1 MKVIQYVL
9 LILLP
14 FYPIWAAVFYTLL
27 NRHIHYFGVLVFS
40 LLAFIL
46 IIIQNIRIPKYL
58 IFFILFTIYHLC
70 SIFINGLVPAD
81 SNLVTFIL
89 TDVNVFA
96 CIAFFVIENTDF
108 EKSFLKKMNICLAL
122 VVIVSLIISIVQ
134 IKFPTFF
141 VSPSLERNVEWLLYI
156 QQKRI
161 FSIYSWTN
169 LNSVGISFPI
179 MIAILLSVYNNKV
192 NLFPWIVVSGIAVP
206 FLTKA
211 RYAML
216 GAVVAFS
223 QLFFVS
229 KIPVK
234 RKISFL
240 FVFAVGV
247 ILLINIA
254 RLTGFDV
261 QQVVSDRILEQ
272 GSQMGS
278 ARARLVS
285 LEVFL
290 IKFPENPWFGV
301 GPSTRADVVRL
312 LGGVAPLIHVGYLSY
327 LYFYGILGFSLL
339 LFSIFY
345 LFKDAWVAGTKYMFW
360 GSFYGLLLFC
370 LANATMV
377 YFNFSEFGIFLL
389 VLYLRYFG
397 LQKSF
402 ESSIVNRMD
411 SDDTKSA

>member
-1 MKVIQYVL
+1 MKIIQYIL
-9 LILLP
+9 LILVP
-14 FYPIWAAVFYTLL
+14 FYPIWAALFYTLTH
-27 NRHIHYFGVLVFS
+27 RHVDYLGVLVFL
-40 LLAFIL
+40 LLAFVL
-46 IIIQNIRIPKYL
+46 IIIQKIRIPKYL
-58 IFFILFTIYHLC
+58 IFFILFTIYHIC
-70 SIFINGLVPAD
+70 SIFINGLIPAD
-81 SNLVTFIL
+81 ANLITFLL

-96 CIAFFVIENTDF
+96 CIAFFVIENTDI
-108 EKSFLKKMNICLAL
+108 EISFLKKMNICLAII
-122 VVIVSLIISIVQ
+122 VIVSLIVSIVQ

-141 VSPSLERNVEWLLYI
+141 VSPAIEKNVEWLLYI

-161 FSIYSWTN
+161 FSIFSWTN

-179 MIAILLSVYNNKV
+179 IIAILLSVYNNKM
-192 NLFPWIVVSGIAVP
+192 NLFPWIVVSGIVVT
-206 FLTKA
+206 FLTRA

-229 KIPVK
+229 KIPLK

-240 FVFAVGV
+240 FIFAVGV

-254 RLTGFDV
+254 KIAGFDV

-272 GSQMGS
+272 GSQLGS

-290 IKFPENPWFGV
+290 IKFPEHPWFGV
-301 GPSTRADVVRL
+301 GPSTRADVVQL

-327 LYFYGILGFSLL
+327 LYFYGILGFSFLL
-339 LFSIFY
+339 AAILF
-345 LFKDAWVAGTKYMFW
+345 LLKDAWMAGTKNMFW
-360 GSFYGLLLFC
+360 GSFYGLLIFC

-377 YFNFSEFGIFLL
+377 FFNFSEFGILLL
-389 VLYLRYFG
+389 VLYLKYFK
-397 LQKSF
+397 QKKSV
-402 ESSIVNRMD
+402 ESSTGYNFD
-411 SDDTKSA
+411 SHNTELV